1 MYDQE
6 VTKNWKQICCPL
18 VAKQRILR
26 ISLLKC
32 KWSVKLRVWEGEIMK
47 KCLCETE
54 KSIYH
59 LQSQSGFFFFL
70 LNTSSA
76 ENHTPFTLVPNG
88 SYQLEIIMPR
98 RKYLVFY
105 GESFIH
111 LIN

>member
-1 MYDQE
+1 MRLKKVFIIY
-6 VTKNWKQICCPL
+6 NL
-18 VAKQRILR
+18 
-26 ISLLKC
+26 SLA
-32 KWSVKLRVWEGEIMK
+32 
-47 KCLCETE
+47 
-54 KSIYH
+54 
-59 LQSQSGFFFFL
+59 FFFFL
-70 LNTSSA
+70 LNNFSA